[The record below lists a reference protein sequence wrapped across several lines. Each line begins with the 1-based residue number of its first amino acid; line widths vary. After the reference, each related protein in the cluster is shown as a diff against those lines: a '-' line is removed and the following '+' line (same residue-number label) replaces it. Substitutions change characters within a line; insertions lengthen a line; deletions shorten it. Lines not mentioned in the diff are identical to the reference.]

1 MRDLI
6 PREQIE
12 ESILLLRGQKVMLD
26 TDLADLYGVDAKQ
39 LKRQVRRNRDRFPT
53 DFMFELSK
61 EEYAA
66 VRCHFGT
73 LKRGEH
79 SKYPP
84 YVFTEQGVAMLSS
97 VLRSKRA
104 VQVNIAIMRAFVKL
118 RELVGA
124 HKELAGKL
132 AELERRVAN
141 HDGHIQSLFHAIRQL
156 MEPATPKPSRIGFEA
171 LR

>member
-12 ESILLLRGQKVMLD
+12 KSILLLRGQKVMLD
-26 TDLADLYGVDAKQ
+26 ADLANLYGVDARQ

-61 EEYAA
+61 EEYDAL
-66 VRCHFGT
+66 RRHFGT

-79 SKYPP
+79 SKYLP
-84 YVFTEQGVAMLSS
+84 YAFTEQGVAMLSS

-104 VQVNIAIMRAFVKL
+104 VRVNIRIMRAFVKL

-132 AELERRVAN
+132 AELERTVAS
-141 HDGHIQSLFHAIRQL
+141 HDGHIQSLFQTIRQL
-156 MEPATPKPSRIGFEA
+156 MKPEPPKPRRIGFSHA
-171 LR
+171 